1 MILKPLKPK
10 TIIFFDSFFLSSIFD
25 SITRQEFFY
34 HVDKTNMSGDDMQKM
49 DQCCKIVFAIGVI
62 ILVYLLWNDFLQH
75 KSSTHRHTNNT
86 CGMRSNIDT
95 TASAKRSYANGR
107 STQRD
112 DAAHS
117 PPPSAIDYI
126 ALNERW
132 PYSDTK
138 EPMGTQNSQ
147 ILNHSFSWEVPCNG
161 DTDVKTKFDQVAID
175 KNKVKAN
182 ASIRAVG
189 PNTATENPKYTRATG
204 MVNPVHELYRR
215 TTCKPTTKAVYN
227 PNQVPL
233 FNESEAHHQAKMS
246 NQEIRVSA

>member
-1 MILKPLKPK
+1 M
-10 TIIFFDSFFLSSIFD
+10 
-25 SITRQEFFY
+25 RHEFFY
-34 HVDKTNMSGDDMQKM
+34 HVDKTNMSGNDVQKM

-75 KSSTHRHTNNT
+75 NLSTQRHTTNT
-86 CGMRSNIDT
+86 CGMRSNIDDK

-107 STQRD
+107 STQKD

-117 PPPSAIDYI
+117 PPPSATDYI
-126 ALNERW
+126 ALNENW

-138 EPMGTQNSQ
+138 EPVGTQNSQ
-147 ILNHSFSWEVPCNG
+147 ILNTAFSWDVPCNG
-161 DTDVKTKFDQVAID
+161 DTDVQNKFDQVAID

-204 MVNPVHELYRR
+204 MINPVHEIYRR
-215 TTCKPTTKAVYN
+215 TTCKPSTTAVYN
-227 PNQVPL
+227 TNQVPL

-246 NQEIRVSA
+246 NREEIRVSA